1 MYLASGN
8 GDIEPVE
15 QMEAS
20 DNTPYPR
27 EQQNPA
33 ENNEQI
39 RAAGRHMRRRQ
50 DIVGRVHY
58 KLVRESVICNLGRLR
73 GQLEKPYNLKNRSKK
88 LFFDMAGNEPWN
100 A

>member
-39 RAAGRHMRRRQ
+39 RA
-50 DIVGRVHY
+50 VGRQM
-58 KLVRESVICNLGRLR
+58 R
-73 GQLEKPYNLKNRSKK
+73 
-88 LFFDMAGNEPWN
+88 
-100 A
+100 